1 MSAEFHVLSCLGLPL
16 VVFGIRQWS
25 RNDFDFVSS
34 FLVDGQYNYF
44 GSVLVSLGYVGAVM
58 LACRSGRLPGLR
70 RRLAAVGRMALTNY
84 LLQSVLGVLIFYGYG
99 FGLFGRL
106 GRFDLWGVIL
116 AVWALQLA
124 ISPWWLARFRFGPAE
139 WAWRSLT
146 YWRRLSLR
154 DRTTAA

>member
-1 MSAEFHVLSCLGLPL
+1 M
-16 VVFGIRQWS
+16 
-25 RNDFDFVSS
+25 
-34 FLVDGQYNYF
+34 DGQYNYF

-58 LACRSGRLPGLR
+58 LACRSRRLPGLR

-146 YWRRLSLR
+146 YWRRQPLR
-154 DRTTAA
+154 VGEA